1 MSCKEDIYNP
11 SVSIV
16 IPVYKGSNYL
26 SEAIDSALAQTY
38 DNVEVIVV
46 NDGSPDD
53 GKTEEIALS
62 YGDKIRYFCKENGG
76 SSSALN
82 YGIKQMRG
90 EWFSWLSHDD
100 LYYPEKIEKQIN
112 FIRGNGIYKKEN
124 ISKHIFFTASE
135 NVDENG
141 KCIGRPDNEQIQN
154 ILNNVS
160 NITDN
165 KYFIANP
172 MKYCFHG
179 CGCLIHKSAFDDVGM
194 FDEKLRLVNDIDM
207 WFRLYAGGYILH
219 YIPEILVK
227 GRVHAGQISR
237 RIGFSYHNPEQDMFW
252 QRSLEWLKSNCDL
265 KKDYGVFYQFG
276 KAAYE
281 KTRYTE
287 GKKAFEIAGNI
298 EPKKRTVLFLKKCFF
313 RFKSAVW
320 ALLKK
325 IYLLIKV

>member
-11 SVSIV
+11 LVSIV
-16 IPVYKGSNYL
+16 IPVYNGSNYL

-112 FIRGNGIYKKEN
+112 YIRENSFYKEN
-124 ISKHIFFTASE
+124 ISKHIIFTASE
-135 NVDENG
+135 NIDGDG
-141 KCIGRPDNEQIQN
+141 KCIRRPDKGQIQN
-154 ILNNVS
+154 IFNDVNN
-160 NITDN
+160 IKDN
-165 KYFIANP
+165 KYLIASHT
-172 MKYCFHG
+172 KYCFHG
-179 CGCLIHKSAFDDVGM
+179 CGCLIHKSAFEDIGL

-227 GRVHAGQISR
+227 GRVHAKQISR
-237 RIGFSYHNPEQDMFW
+237 SIGFSYHNPEQDMFW
-252 QRSLEWLKSNCDL
+252 QRSLEWLEANGDL
-265 KKDYGVFYQFG
+265 TKDYDVFYNFG
-276 KAAYE
+276 ENAYK
-281 KTRYTE
+281 KTRYEE
-287 GKKAFEIAGNI
+287 GKKAFEIAVGI
-298 EPKKRTVLFLKKCFF
+298 KPEKKVFLITEKLVLRFKAMIWSALKK
-313 RFKSAVW
+313 
-320 ALLKK
+320 LYLK
-325 IYLLIKV
+325 IKV

>member
-1 MSCKEDIYNP
+1 MDKYCP
-11 SVSIV
+11 LVSTV
-16 IPVYKGSNYL
+16 IPVYNGSNYL

-112 FIRGNGIYKKEN
+112 YIRENGIYKKEN

-135 NVDENG
+135 NVDGNG
-141 KCIGRPDNEQIQN
+141 HSIRKPDQHEIQN
-154 ILNNVS
+154 TYTSVNN
-160 NITDN
+160 IKEN
-165 KYFIANP
+165 KYLIADFI
-172 MKYCFHG
+172 KYRFHG
-179 CGCLIHKSAFDDVGM
+179 CGCLIHKSAFEDVGL

-207 WFRLYAGGYILH
+207 WFRLYTGGYILH

-227 GRVHAGQISR
+227 GRVHAKQVSR
-237 RIGFSYHNPEQDMFW
+237 SAGFSYHNPEQDMFW

-287 GKKAFEIAGNI
+287 GKKAFEIAAGI
-298 EPKKRTVLFLKKCFF
+298 KPSKKTELFVTASVTRVKAFVWTGLKKLYMFV
-313 RFKSAVW
+313 KM
-320 ALLKK
+320 
-325 IYLLIKV
+325 